1 MSFLGEG
8 RAGMRV
14 VMIAAVWIL
23 GAAALGG
30 RSRAADYTPVGEPA
44 EVVVNSQASL
54 RDIVGVG
61 FRDEAWH
68 YSAELLPTMI
78 PALTYVSGPGDVGL
92 PPKGRWRKPLVL
104 QHPIAKVRVQ
114 LNCYRRLETK
124 QTADSPGTPFI
135 ALLEPDYEY
144 GRAEFHG
151 LPAAKASRGGRDVF
165 VFCEGDLLFKVE
177 VIGGEAI
184 DRQATIATTS
194 EAIWR
199 FRKRK

>member
-1 MSFLGEG
+1 MHSLGEDVAG
-8 RAGMRV
+8 RRV
-14 VMIAAVWIL
+14 VMIGALWIL

-30 RSRAADYTPVGEPA
+30 RTSAADSTPGGEPA

-68 YSAELLPTMI
+68 YSAELLPTKI
-78 PALTYVSGPGDVGL
+78 PAMTYVSGPGDAGL
-92 PPKGRWRKPLVL
+92 FPKATWRKPLVF
-104 QHPIAKVRVQ
+104 QDAKAKVRVH
-114 LNCYRRLETK
+114 LNCYRRLEAK
-124 QTADSPGTPFI
+124 QADGAPGTPFV
-135 ALLEPDYEY
+135 ALLEPAYEY
-144 GRAEFHG
+144 DKAEFHG
-151 LPAAKASRGGRDVF
+151 LPAAKASRGSRDVF
-165 VFCEGDLLFKVE
+165 LFCEGDLLFKVE

-199 FRKRK
+199 FRNRK